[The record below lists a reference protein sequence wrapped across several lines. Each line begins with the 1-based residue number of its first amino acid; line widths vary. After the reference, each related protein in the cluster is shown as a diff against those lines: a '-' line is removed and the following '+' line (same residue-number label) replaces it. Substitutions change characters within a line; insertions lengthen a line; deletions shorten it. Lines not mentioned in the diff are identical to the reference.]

1 MRRVE
6 MTSPIILAVDTREL
20 EVAKRWI
27 DATRDSVAVYK
38 LGLEFFLTFGADGV
52 SDIAKEFGVDIFL
65 DLKLH
70 DIPNTVSS
78 ATTAIAGLSP
88 RFLTVH
94 ASGGSAM
101 IAAAAAAAPHIDIT
115 AVTILTSLSEEDLFS
130 VGFANPALESAVALA
145 QLATNSGARAI
156 VCSPLEIAAIRR
168 VVGDE
173 VTIITPG
180 VRPASSQLADD
191 QVRTMTPEAAIAQG
205 ANYVVIGRPITG
217 KWSDGATAMSKAARD
232 IAASIQSVS

>member
-1 MRRVE
+1 MRRAE
-6 MTSPIILAVDTREL
+6 MSSPIILAVDTREL

-27 DATRDSVAVYK
+27 DATRESVAVYK

-52 SDIAKEFGVDIFL
+52 REIESEFGVDIFL

-78 ATTAIAGLSP
+78 ATATVAALSP

-101 IAAAAAAAPHIDIT
+101 ISAAAEAAPHIDIT

-130 VGFANPALESAVALA
+130 IGFANPALESAVALA
-145 QLATNSGARAI
+145 QLATTSGARAI

-173 VTIITPG
+173 ITIITPG
-180 VRPASSQLADD
+180 VRPASSQPGDD

-205 ANYVVIGRPITG
+205 ANFVVIGRPITG
-217 KWSDGATAMSKAARD
+217 KWSEGAVAMSQAARD
-232 IAASIQSVS
+232 IALSIQSSS